1 MTKKIQPAK
10 LEDGESLITEAMAKK
25 YSKTNT
31 TKKSTKTKA
40 TEAKKPAED
49 NSLITAASKRKTPK
63 TEKDVVGQ
71 LDSGA
76 IGVTTQKIQPKK
88 VASSDSKTSAKKK
101 EDKVAIYSERNV
113 SWTEVGKVYR
123 GYNIVTQAQADRWL
137 TRSHCRLATP
147 EEVAKEFGKE

>member
-1 MTKKIQPAK
+1 
-10 LEDGESLITEAMAKK
+10 MA
-25 YSKTNT
+25 N
-31 TKKSTKTKA
+31 TKKSTSSKKTKA
-40 TEAKKPAED
+40 TKPVQKEQE
-49 NSLITAASKRKTPK
+49 NTLITAASQRKTPK

-88 VASSDSKTSAKKK
+88 VASSNSKTSAKKK
-101 EDKVAIYSERNV
+101 ADKVAIYSERNV

-123 GYNIVTQAQADRWL
+123 GYNIVTQAQADKWL

>member
-1 MTKKIQPAK
+1 MSNTKKNT
-10 LEDGESLITEAMAKK
+10 S
-25 YSKTNT
+25 SKN
-31 TKKSTKTKA
+31 TKA
-40 TEAKKPAED
+40 TKPVQKEQE
-49 NSLITAASKRKTPK
+49 NTLITAASKRKTPK

-88 VASSDSKTSAKKK
+88 VASSDGKASQKKK
-101 EDKVAIYSERNV
+101 EDKIAIYSERNV
-113 SWTEVGKVYR
+113 SWTDVGKVYR
-123 GYNIVTQAQADRWL
+123 GYNIVTQAQADKWL

>member
-1 MTKKIQPAK
+1 
-10 LEDGESLITEAMAKK
+10 MA
-25 YSKTNT
+25 N
-31 TKKSTKTKA
+31 TKKSTSSKKTKA
-40 TEAKKPAED
+40 TKPVQKEQE
-49 NSLITAASKRKTPK
+49 NTLITAASQRKTPK

-101 EDKVAIYSERNV
+101 ADKVAIYSERNV

-123 GYNIVTQAQADRWL
+123 GYNIVTQAQADKWL